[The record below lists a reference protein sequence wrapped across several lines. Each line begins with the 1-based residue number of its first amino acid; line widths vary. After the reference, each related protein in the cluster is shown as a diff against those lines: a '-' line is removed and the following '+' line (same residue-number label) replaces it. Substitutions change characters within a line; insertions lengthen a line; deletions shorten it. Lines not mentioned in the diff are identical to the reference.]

1 MEVLG
6 LSRLCHK
13 TFSLILKRNRR
24 YSVFSTVGNIY
35 KKVTFDMKK
44 RTAFIGAILSLIPL
58 GQPLLIKTGVVLS
71 GSALIILMPVK
82 VNAESANF
90 YDYQGLKEWNNKNY
104 SAAIRNYNKAIEIEP
119 NNALLYGK
127 RGNCYYQLGDFYKA
141 ISDYNQ
147 SLKLNPNDE
156 AIFLFRGMAKQ
167 KIGFIKGACSD
178 WKMSSALGKE
188 FAAETFSKYCK

>member
-1 MEVLG
+1 
-6 LSRLCHK
+6 
-13 TFSLILKRNRR
+13 
-24 YSVFSTVGNIY
+24 
-35 KKVTFDMKK
+35 MKK

-58 GQPLLIKTGVVLS
+58 GQFLLFKTGVVLS
-71 GSALIILMPVK
+71 TTGLMLTVPEK

-90 YDYQGLKEWNNKNY
+90 YDKQGLKEWNNKNF

-127 RGNCYYQLGDFYKA
+127 RGNSYYQLGDFYKA
-141 ISDYNQ
+141 ISDYDQ

-156 AIFLFRGMAKQ
+156 TIFFFRGMAKQ

-178 WKMSSALGKE
+178 WKMSSALGQD
-188 FAAETFSKYCK
+188 FAVETFSKYCK

>member
-1 MEVLG
+1 
-6 LSRLCHK
+6 
-13 TFSLILKRNRR
+13 LKEN
-24 YSVFSTVGNIY
+24 
-35 KKVTFDMKK
+35 FDMRK

-58 GQPLLIKTGVVLS
+58 GQTLIIKTGVVLS
-71 GSALIILMPVK
+71 TTGLLVTVPEK

-90 YDYQGLKEWNNKNY
+90 YDKQGFKEWNKNNF

-119 NNALLYGK
+119 NNALFYGK

-147 SLKLNPNDE
+147 SLNLNPNDKE
-156 AIFLFRGMAKQ
+156 IFLFRGMAKQ

-178 WKMSSALGKE
+178 WKMSSALGQE
-188 FAAETFSKYCK
+188 FAVETFSKYCK

>member
-1 MEVLG
+1 
-6 LSRLCHK
+6 
-13 TFSLILKRNRR
+13 
-24 YSVFSTVGNIY
+24 
-35 KKVTFDMKK
+35 MKK
-44 RTAFIGAILSLIPL
+44 RTAFIGAILSLIPF
-58 GQPLLIKTGVVLS
+58 GQPLIIKTGVVLS
-71 GSALIILMPVK
+71 GSALVILMPEK

-90 YDYQGLKEWNNKNY
+90 YDKQGLKEWNNNNF

-119 NNALLYGK
+119 NNALFYGK

-141 ISDYNQ
+141 ITDYNK
-147 SLKLNPNDE
+147 SLQLNPNDK

-188 FAAETFSKYCK
+188 LPAEIVSKICK